1 MKSSTQAFASLITV
15 LAAFSQSAIAN
26 SSIRTLSQHSI
37 NVNSYHALTSKGS
50 ECTNMISIVNQTVA
64 NTKATTS
71 FGTKGDIQTLQELVR
86 IFARAAKDLKSVN
99 VSDEKLKAYKGQYL
113 SMYQGAS
120 EINKQLIISVK
131 KRNSTKTSENLR
143 KSKNIFRPERDL
155 AAGLTQY
162 CKQP

>member
-1 MKSSTQAFASLITV
+1 MKSSAQIFTSVITV
-15 LAAFSQSAIAN
+15 LAVFSQSTIAN

-37 NVNSYHALTSKGS
+37 NTNPYHTLASKSS
-50 ECTNMISIVNQTVA
+50 ECTNMIGIVNQTVA
-64 NTKATTS
+64 STRSATNS
-71 FGTKGDIQTLQELVR
+71 GTKGDIQTLQELVR
-86 IFARAAKDLKSVN
+86 IFASAAKDLKSVN
-99 VSDEKLKAYKGQYL
+99 VSDEKLKTYKSQYL

-143 KSKNIFRPERDL
+143 KSRNIFSPENDL